1 MKKVVNRDSVEAVVF
16 AGVIA
21 FGLPAT
27 ILISAAMAG

>member
-1 MKKVVNRDSVEAVVF
+1 MKKVVNLDSVEAVVF